1 MKGMGKIIRYKRLAY
16 FLSAALL
23 SCLSFCV
30 NADSFFFTKNNTIV
44 GSASYTYS
52 GEEQTL
58 PDIARLHDLGYHE
71 IRLANPDINTWIPGR
86 RSKVILPKQFVL
98 PFVPHEGIV
107 INIPEMRLYYFPEDE
122 DGIVRRVITH
132 PIGIGREGWNTP
144 YVNTNVIQK
153 HISPSW
159 YPPASIREKYALE
172 GTILPAVVE
181 PGPDNPLGDYAMRLG
196 LPSYLIH
203 GTNRPFGVGMR
214 VSSGCIRLYPE
225 DIESLFNQ
233 VSIDTGVRIINQPY
247 KIGIQGNDIY
257 LEANPFLEEDAELFD
272 GNLTSVVKMLVSL
285 SEDIHNYKVD
295 WNLAN
300 KIIQER
306 NGEPVRIG
314 YIIDETESIVVSNDR
329 RKESATATKTSER
342 NILNHVL
349 DLKLDTN
356 INLIQ

>member
-1 MKGMGKIIRYKRLAY
+1 MNYKGITSL
-16 FLSAALL
+16 LSASLL
-23 SCLSFCV
+23 SCLSFGI
-30 NADSFFFTKNNTIV
+30 NADSFFFTESNTIV
-44 GSASYTYS
+44 GAVSYTYTRQ
-52 GEEQTL
+52 EQTL

-71 IRLANPDINTWIPGR
+71 IRLANPQVNTWIPGR
-86 RSKVILPKQFVL
+86 RRQINLPKQFVL

-144 YVNTNVIQK
+144 YVTTNIIQK
-153 HISPSW
+153 NTRPSW
-159 YPPASIREKYALE
+159 YPPESIREKYASE
-172 GTILPAVVE
+172 GTILPAVVK
-181 PGPDNPLGDYAMRLG
+181 PGPDNPLGEYAMRLG

-203 GTNRPFGVGMR
+203 GTNRPYGVGMR

-233 VSIDTGVRIINQPY
+233 VSIDTNVRIINQPY
-247 KIGIQGNDIY
+247 KVGIKGNEIY
-257 LEANPFLEEDAELFD
+257 LEANQFLEEDAELFD

-285 SEDIHNYKVD
+285 SEEINDYRVD
-295 WNLAN
+295 WDLAN
-300 KIIQER
+300 TVIQER
-306 NGEPVRIG
+306 KGEPVMIG
-314 YIIDETESIVVSNDR
+314 YILEETGSIVVSNDTG
-329 RKESATATKTSER
+329 KKTSR
-342 NILNHVL
+342 KTSGINILNHVL